1 MQPVTDGYLQFRS
14 ENFKENKRM
23 EELSWLKWKFNC
35 CFLQLKKIWHLENLF
50 WDTLYNI
57 FSSYYPELVY
67 ATRARHA
74 KFIHDTMSLK
84 PMNAGSICT
93 RWYLFIWYSHMSY
106 DVFFLLTMHVPR
118 AAWHERFLENYTQVC
133 SWYFQY
139 FFIMFIHFSRTAS
152 IIFKYPCILDHLNVM
167 FSNFHMLTSLA
178 HAQHPNHIT
187 L

>member
-1 MQPVTDGYLQFRS
+1 MPLTSNSITRTLEHATSLRMILEYIVNINYFFMQPVPDRYLQFRS

-67 ATRARHA
+67 AARARHA

-106 DVFFLLTMHVPR
+106 DVFFRLTMHVPR
-118 AAWHERFLENYTQVC
+118 AA
-133 SWYFQY
+133 
-139 FFIMFIHFSRTAS
+139 
-152 IIFKYPCILDHLNVM
+152 
-167 FSNFHMLTSLA
+167 
-178 HAQHPNHIT
+178 
-187 L
+187 

>member
-1 MQPVTDGYLQFRS
+1 MQPVTDRYLEFRS

-67 ATRARHA
+67 AARARHA

-106 DVFFLLTMHVPR
+106 DVFFPVDHACSSCSMTWKISGKL
-118 AAWHERFLENYTQVC
+118 YTGLFMVF
-133 SWYFQY
+133 SI
-139 FFIMFIHFSRTAS
+139 FFHYVHSF
-152 IIFKYPCILDHLNVM
+152 FKDCIYN
-167 FSNFHMLTSLA
+167 
-178 HAQHPNHIT
+178 I
-187 L
+187 